1 MDSVKNFVDAAQAD
15 EGEWVIGY
23 ILCGVVEVFLP
34 HAQTNPARDVLT
46 LCLATCFFLQLG
58 GIIYVILVL
67 ITLTIAL
74 PLIQVF
80 NILIGIVYDVL
91 VLTYAAGE
99 GARGAAVGL
108 LGNVA
113 RQAGRDARGAAGQIN
128 AVQGAG
134 KKVGQAAAS
143 TKSVIAQ
150 ARQRLGRGD
159 KKTNSSG
166 KDKAEKSVSK
176 SEEKADKTF
185 ERESKSQVVKSQNNG
200 KKTLEDRVK
209 QNEARIF
216 LHNSYLLNKAYLSS
230 LKRANQAKA
239 GAAAATSSAESSYSW
254 FGGLFSA
261 TPPRYGGVSTSSDE
275 DEGGLNRV

>member
-23 ILCGVVEVFLP
+23 ILCGVVE
-34 HAQTNPARDVLT
+34 
-46 LCLATCFFLQLG
+46 LG

-67 ITLTIAL
+67 IVLTIAL

-80 NILIGIVYDVL
+80 NILIGIIYDVL

-128 AVQGAG
+128 AVQAAG
-134 KKVGQAAAS
+134 KKAAQAAAS
-143 TKSVIAQ
+143 TKSVVAQ
-150 ARQRLGRGD
+150 ARRRLGRGGKSSSSSAKGEE
-159 KKTNSSG
+159 KKPLS
-166 KDKAEKSVSK
+166 KAEKQ
-176 SEEKADKTF
+176 ADKVF
-185 ERESKSQVVKSQNNG
+185 ERESKSAVVPSSAG
-200 KKTLEDRVK
+200 STSTG
-209 QNEARIF
+209 A
-216 LHNSYLLNKAYLSS
+216 SS
-230 LKRANQAKA
+230 L
-239 GAAAATSSAESSYSW
+239 W

-261 TPPRYGGVSTSSDE
+261 TPPEYGGVSTSSDE
-275 DEGGLNRV
+275 DDGLSRV